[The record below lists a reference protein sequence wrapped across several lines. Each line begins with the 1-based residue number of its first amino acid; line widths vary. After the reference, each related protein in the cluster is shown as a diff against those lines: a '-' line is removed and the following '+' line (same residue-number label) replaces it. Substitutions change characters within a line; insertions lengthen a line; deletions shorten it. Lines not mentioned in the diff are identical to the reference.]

1 MSRSVPRAFLIA
13 ILVSSFCFVMAA
25 AAGAQ
30 ITGSI
35 AGTVRDSSGAVL
47 PGVVVTVKGPA
58 LQRESVSATTAADG
72 TYRLPLIPPGV
83 YDVVAE
89 LSGFGTQTRQKIDV
103 ALNQQ
108 TTLDFALGVSGVT
121 ETVKVSADV
130 PLVEVARSDVTNRV
144 TQQTIDALPLN
155 GRNFTDLIGLVPGAK
170 PDPAAT
176 AGANVSI
183 FGERAGA
190 VSYLVD
196 GAENNDPVSGGALL
210 RFTQDS
216 IKEFE
221 VITTG
226 YEAEF
231 GRAQGGV
238 ANVITRSG
246 TNNFDGRGFW
256 FVRNDSLDSSNIP
269 TPANPPAGYTQ
280 PPPPKLERYQWGAA
294 AGGPIKKDKAFFFG
308 SFEKLNETRGVNIDQ
323 SVIPAF
329 VLSGVATPGGK
340 EDFGVAPE
348 AKGFTGIAKVDVNL
362 GQNNRLNG
370 SVNRSTTSNSG
381 LISSP
386 VAGTIALPS
395 AARTTDQPATSA
407 VFRETAVLSAST
419 FLETSGSYVRGE
431 NGTNLD
437 RAGRSEP
444 LLILLAS
451 GFLQTGAPFGGTTDR
466 KSQRYQVA
474 QSLSH
479 YVANKHGDHQFKAGW
494 DYNHLSLTGFDQVT
508 NDVEYSAAFL
518 YPNAAAL
525 NQSAF
530 TRLGFQQSAARFFT
544 LSAAADGNLN
554 VDIKSND
561 FSAFGQDTWN
571 LGSGVTLN
579 LGVRYDYASL
589 FGDDKNNIA
598 PRVGF
603 AWDVGDKHQTIV
615 KANYGLFYDRNLLAA
630 AATVPDKGGIFTKS
644 AFDVTLPRLGSDY
657 TDSLIDLVIT
667 SGFPTATGGRSP
679 AENPLYRQFADDL
692 RSDPL
697 SLYKLLGISVSNPS
711 VPPVV
716 TADNVQ
722 QLSGKTPAQAL
733 ALLTAKYPGTDFRFF
748 DVPGGS
754 IVGDRVLSFFPRGP
768 LEVTRTISQYSKD
781 LTPYTNAFSGGVD
794 QQLGADFSVSA
805 MYVHRRTRDL
815 LTRRIINL
823 FDAAPGNPNF
833 GKTTDGGPQISEVT
847 YDGLINYDGVIL
859 SFRKRYTKRYQ
870 FGVSYTGS
878 RARDNLLTGDVGST
892 FANNNHPDL
901 DYGPSN
907 QSAPHIFV
915 ANGLVTFPFDINV
928 SGIVFWRS
936 GSAFNPRGIIDS
948 DGDGLVEQRDLTQP
962 RNAFRVKAYGDVD
975 LRVEKRIPFGRYSVS
990 ALVEAFNILNRAN
1003 VANVNSVSG
1012 TDFGTPIAYL
1022 PGREVQFGLRFFFN
1036 QP

>member
-1 MSRSVPRAFLIA
+1 MSRRHIRAC
-13 ILVSSFCFVMAA
+13 LVLVLVCLFTGLGRTAH
-25 AAGAQ
+25 AQ
-30 ITGSI
+30 ITGVI
-35 AGTVRDSSGAVL
+35 AGTVKDSSGAVL
-47 PGVVVTVKGPA
+47 PGALVTVKGPA
-58 LQRESVSATTAADG
+58 LQRESVTATTGSDG
-72 TYRLPLIPPGV
+72 TYRLPLIPPGEYEV
-83 YDVVAE
+83 TAE
-89 LSGFGTQTRQKIDV
+89 LSGFGTQSRARVDV

-108 TTLDFALGVSGVT
+108 TTLDFALAVAGVAES
-121 ETVKVSADV
+121 VKVSADV
-130 PLVEVARSDVTNRV
+130 PLVETARSDVTNRV

-155 GRNFTDLIGLVPGAK
+155 GRNFTDLIGLVPGAR

-183 FGERAGA
+183 FGERSGA

-196 GAENNDPVSGGALL
+196 GAENNDPVTGGALL

-246 TNNFDGRGFW
+246 TNALDGRAFW
-256 FVRNDSLDSSNIP
+256 FVRNDAMDSSNIP
-269 TPANPPAGYTQ
+269 TPASPPAGYVQ
-280 PPPPKLERYQWGAA
+280 PEPPTLERYQWGAA
-294 AGGPIKKDKAFFFG
+294 VGGPIKRDRAFFFG
-308 SFEKLNETRGVNIDQ
+308 SFEKLDETRGVNIDQ

-329 VLSGVATPGGK
+329 VRAGLATPGGV
-340 EDFGVAPE
+340 EDFGIAP
-348 AKGFTGIAKVDVNL
+348 KTDGFTGIAKVDVNL

-370 SVNRSTTSNSG
+370 SINRSTSTNSG

-386 VAGTIALPS
+386 VSGTLALPS
-395 AARTTDQPATSA
+395 AARSTEQPATSA
-407 VFRETAVLSAST
+407 VFRETAVLSGTT
-419 FLETSGSYVRGE
+419 FLETSGSYVRGQS
-431 NGTNLD
+431 GTNLD
-437 RAGRSEP
+437 RSGRNEP

-466 KSQRYQVA
+466 KSERLQVA
-474 QSLSH
+474 QAFSH
-479 YVANKHGDHQFKAGW
+479 YLPGKAGDHQFKAGW

-518 YPNAAAL
+518 APNAAQANADL
-525 NQSAF
+525 F

-544 LSAAADGNLN
+544 LSAAADGNL
-554 VDIKSND
+554 DIDISSND
-561 FSAFGQDTWN
+561 FSAYAQDTWQVRP
-571 LGSGVTLN
+571 GVTINAGL
-579 LGVRYDYASL
+579 RYDYASL
-589 FGDDKNNIA
+589 FGDDKNNLA
-598 PRVGF
+598 PRLGV
-603 AWDVGDKHQTIV
+603 AWDIGDRHQTIV
-615 KANYGLFYDRNLLAA
+615 KANYGLFFDRNLLAA

-644 AFDVTLPRLGSDY
+644 AFDVTLPRLGADY

-667 SGFPTATGGRSP
+667 SGFPTATGRGP
-679 AENPLYRQFADDL
+679 AENPLYAAFANDL
-692 RSDPL
+692 RADPL
-697 SLYKLLGISVSNPS
+697 SLYKLLGISVGNPA
-711 VPPVV
+711 VPPIV

-733 ALLTAKYPGTDFRFF
+733 ALLAAKYPGTDFRFF

-768 LEVTRTISQYSKD
+768 LEVTRTVSRYSQDK
-781 LTPYTNAFSGGVD
+781 TPYTNAFTVGVD
-794 QQLGADFSVSA
+794 QQLGSALSLSA

-823 FDAAPGNPNF
+823 FDAAPGDPNF
-833 GKTTDGGPQISEVT
+833 GRTIDGGVQISEVT
-847 YDGLINYDGVIL
+847 YDGLINYDGLIL
-859 SFRKRYTKRYQ
+859 SLRKRFANRYQ
-870 FGVSYTGS
+870 AGISYTGS

-915 ANGLVTFPFDINV
+915 ANGLVALPYQINV

-948 DGDGLVEQRDLTQP
+948 DGDGLVDQRDLTQP

-975 LRVEKRIPFGRYSVS
+975 LRVEKRFAFGRYAAS
-990 ALVEAFNILNRAN
+990 ALVEAFNIFNRAN
-1003 VANVNSVSG
+1003 VANVNAVSG
-1012 TDFGTPIAYL
+1012 ADFGTPVGYL
-1022 PGREVQFGLRFFFN
+1022 PGREVQVGLRFFFN